1 MDAMLRG
8 KAEELA
14 KEIAVSI
21 STQQELSDV
30 MRLMT
35 KAVIER
41 MLDAEMDVHL
51 GRGRVTTLPH
61 IAVAPPEPR
70 HHILQEPA
78 ADAEQ
83 EPPRNPRRG
92 ARNRRNGASAKTVQ
106 GESGRLTIATP
117 RDRNGTFEPLLI
129 PKHERRLAG
138 FDDKVLA
145 LYAKGM
151 STRDIQELVK
161 TLYGVELSPTLIS
174 SVTDA
179 VDEEVTAWR
188 SRPLEPVWP
197 IVYFDGIVVH
207 VRGSS
212 GRVSQHTIYVALG
225 VNLAG
230 KKELLGLWLAESEG
244 AKFWLQVLT
253 DLKNR
258 GLSDIFVACIDGLS
272 GFAEA
277 IHAAY
282 PQTKV
287 QLCIVHLVRAALRY
301 VADQDSKAVARDLK
315 KIYQAATLL
324 EAEQALEA
332 FAQAWQAKYPTIIK
346 MWRAKWTDIITLFDF
361 PAPIRKAISTTN
373 AIESVN
379 SVIRKFTRNRKIYPN
394 EESALKITF
403 MAIREASKKWTMPI
417 RNWKVALNHFAILFE
432 DRLPIQ
438 SP

>member
-1 MDAMLRG
+1 MDATLRD
-8 KAEELA
+8 KAEEMA
-14 KEIAVSI
+14 KSIALNI

-30 MRLMT
+30 MRMMT
-35 KAVIER
+35 KSVIER
-41 MLDAEMDVHL
+41 ILDAEMDVHL
-51 GRGRVTTLPH
+51 SQGREAALPQSPT
-61 IAVAPPEPR
+61 AAPDAKVPTA
-70 HHILQEPA
+70 EPA
-78 ADAEQ
+78 ADTPQ
-83 EPPRNPRRG
+83 TPRPGRKPG
-92 ARNRRNGASAKTVQ
+92 GRNRRNGTSAKTVQ
-106 GESGRLTIATP
+106 GEPGRMTIDTP

-129 PKHERRLAG
+129 PKYERRLAG
-138 FDDKVLA
+138 FDEKILA

-161 TLYGVELSPTLIS
+161 TLYNVELSPTLIS

-188 SRPLEPVWP
+188 SRLLEPVWP

-207 VRGSS
+207 VRGTS

-225 VNLAG
+225 VNLNG
-230 KKELLGLWLAESEG
+230 KKELLGLWLAENEG

-258 GLSDIFVACIDGLS
+258 GLNDIFVACVDGLV
-272 GFAEA
+272 GFPEA
-277 IHAAY
+277 IRAAY

-287 QLCIVHLVRAALRY
+287 QLCVVHLVRAALRY
-301 VADQDSKAVARDLK
+301 VSTEDSQAVTRDLR
-315 KIYQAATLL
+315 KIYQAATAI
-324 EAEQALEA
+324 EAEQALQN
-332 FAQAWQAKYPTIIK
+332 FAQVWEEKYPTIVK
-346 MWRAKWTDIITLFDF
+346 MWRTKWTDIITLFDF
-361 PAPIRKAISTTN
+361 PAPIRKAIATTN

-417 RNWKVALNHFAILFE
+417 RDWKAALNHFAILFE
-432 DRLPIQ
+432 GRLPIQ
-438 SP
+438 LP

>member
-1 MDAMLRG
+1 MDATLRD
-8 KAEELA
+8 KAEEMA
-14 KEIAVSI
+14 KSIALNI

-30 MRLMT
+30 MRMMT
-35 KAVIER
+35 KSVIER
-41 MLDAEMDVHL
+41 ILDAEMDVHL
-51 GRGRVTTLPH
+51 SQGREAALPQSPT
-61 IAVAPPEPR
+61 AAPDAKVPTA
-70 HHILQEPA
+70 EPA
-78 ADAEQ
+78 ADTPQ
-83 EPPRNPRRG
+83 TRRPDRKG
-92 ARNRRNGASAKTVQ
+92 GGRNRRNGTSAKTVQ
-106 GESGRLTIATP
+106 GEPGRMTIETP

-129 PKHERRLAG
+129 PKYERRLAG
-138 FDDKVLA
+138 FDEKILA

-161 TLYGVELSPTLIS
+161 TLYNVELSPTLIS

-188 SRPLEPVWP
+188 SRLLEPVWP

-207 VRGSS
+207 VRGTS

-225 VNLAG
+225 VNLNG
-230 KKELLGLWLAESEG
+230 KKELLGLWLAENEG

-258 GLSDIFVACIDGLS
+258 GLNDIFVACVDGLA
-272 GFAEA
+272 GFPEA
-277 IHAAY
+277 IRAAY

-287 QLCIVHLVRAALRY
+287 QLCVVHLVRAALRY
-301 VADQDSKAVARDLK
+301 VSTEDSQAVTRDLR
-315 KIYQAATLL
+315 KIYQAATAI
-324 EAEQALEA
+324 EAEQALQN
-332 FAQAWQAKYPTIIK
+332 FAQVWEEKYPTIVK
-346 MWRAKWTDIITLFDF
+346 MWRTKWTDIITLFDF
-361 PAPIRKAISTTN
+361 PAPIRKAIATTN

-417 RNWKVALNHFAILFE
+417 RDWKAALNHFAILFE
-432 DRLPIQ
+432 GRLPMQ
-438 SP
+438 LP

>member
-1 MDAMLRG
+1 MDAMLRDR
-8 KAEELA
+8 AEELA
-14 KEIAVSI
+14 KEIAVNI

-30 MRLMT
+30 MRMMT
-35 KAVIER
+35 KSVIER
-41 MLDAEMDVHL
+41 ILQAEMDVHL
-51 GRGRVTTLPH
+51 GHGCDASRPQGAM
-61 IAVAPPEPR
+61 AVSEAGDR
-70 HHILQEPA
+70 TAAA
-78 ADAEQ
+78 ADASQ
-83 EPPRNPRRG
+83 VPPPNRKRAG
-92 ARNRRNGASAKTVQ
+92 RNRRNGSSTKTVQ
-106 GESGRLTIATP
+106 GEPGRMTIDTP
-117 RDRNGTFEPLLI
+117 RDRDGTFEPLLI
-129 PKHERRLAG
+129 PKYERRLAG
-138 FDDKVLA
+138 FDEKILA

-161 TLYGVELSPTLIS
+161 TLYNVELSPTLIS

-188 SRPLEPVWP
+188 SRLLEPVWP

-225 VNLAG
+225 VNLDG

-258 GLSDIFVACIDGLS
+258 GLNDIFVACVDGLA
-272 GFAEA
+272 GFPEA
-277 IHAAY
+277 IRAAF

-287 QLCIVHLVRAALRY
+287 QLCVVHLVRAALRY
-301 VADQDSKAVARDLK
+301 VNTEDSQPVVRDLK
-315 KIYQAATLL
+315 KIYQAATLI
-324 EAEQALEA
+324 EAEQALKD
-332 FAQAWQAKYPTIIK
+332 FAQVWEEKYPTIVK

-361 PAPIRKAISTTN
+361 PPPIRKAIATTN

-417 RNWKVALNHFAILFE
+417 RNWKAALNHFAILFE
-432 DRLPIQ
+432 GRLPM
-438 SP
+438 

>member
-1 MDAMLRG
+1 MDALLRG

-35 KAVIER
+35 KSVIER
-41 MLDAEMDVHL
+41 MLDAELDVHL
-51 GRGRVTTLPH
+51 DQERGRTVPE
-61 IAVAPPEPR
+61 AVATTA
-70 HHILQEPA
+70 A
-78 ADAEQ
+78 ADTSAAAD
-83 EPPRNPRRG
+83 RAG
-92 ARNRRNGASAKTVQ
+92 TGSGRNRRNGKSAKTVQ
-106 GESGRLTIATP
+106 GESGQLTITTP
-117 RDRNGTFEPLLI
+117 RDRNSTFEPLLI

-161 TLYGVELSPTLIS
+161 TLYGVELSATLIS
-174 SVTDA
+174 SLTDA

-207 VRGSS
+207 VRGAS

-225 VNLAG
+225 VNLTG
-230 KKELLGLWLAESEG
+230 HKELLGLWLAESEG

-258 GLSDIFVACIDGLS
+258 GLNDVFVACVDGLA
-272 GFAEA
+272 GFPDA
-277 IHAAY
+277 IRAAY

-301 VADQDSKAVARDLK
+301 VADKDSKAVVRDLQ

-324 EAEQALEA
+324 EAEQALED
-332 FAQAWQAKYPTIIK
+332 FAQAWQASYPTIIK

-417 RNWKVALNHFAILFE
+417 RNWKAALNHFAILFE
-432 DRLPIQ
+432 DRLPMQ
-438 SP
+438 VS